1 MLSDDD
7 VCKIRHDAEA
17 KMRHALD
24 RLNPGDNSES
34 LASVIAKAI
43 AEAIAEYDRLR
54 SR

>member
-1 MLSDDD
+1 MLSKDD
-7 VCKIRHDAEA
+7 VNKIKHDAES

-24 RLNPGDNSES
+24 RLNPSDSSEN

-54 SR
+54 SQ